1 MGTSPIRTHRWRFF
15 PFWINPARHLIQNG
29 RFGEQGGSV
38 AFPPFWIKLRRRRA
52 LDPECAERHS
62 LVAPPPRAEDRP
74 RILRIHANRPRR
86 NAKPMASHR
95 VRRDSRANPLTP
107 NTQPL
112 PPASAPRIPDAH
124 NQPQRPLSQATEFPS
139 AILPRNLPQVP
150 NLREVRPPPLPT
162 RPERPARVG
171 RAQPS
176 EALGPGPARQ
186 IPPLTPCPRM
196 DSLRTKSFE
205 LRPDPK
211 VLGCRGQ
218 CHRGRRRARPLKS
231 AAVALPQFLRARE
244 GRTV

>member
-15 PFWINPARHLIQNG
+15 PFWIKPARHLIQNG
-29 RFGEQGGSV
+29 RFGKPGGSV

-62 LVAPPPRAEDRP
+62 LVAPSPAAENIKHCWLTGYDTGPTRSSSSLLLVLRPRTPQTEDRP
-74 RILRIHANRPRR
+74 RNQWPHTETAEATDPPPPTPNPQ
-86 NAKPMASHR
+86 HR
-95 VRRDSRANPLTP
+95 TP
-107 NTQPL
+107 NTEN
-112 PPASAPRIPDAH
+112 PAFAARFRASHPHAH

-139 AILPRNLPQVP
+139 ASRPRNLPQVP
-150 NLREVRPPPLPT
+150 NLREVRPPPVPT

-176 EALGPGPARQ
+176 QALRPGPARQ

-196 DSLRTKSFE
+196 HVLRTKSFE

-211 VLGCRGQ
+211 DVTPRMW
-218 CHRGRRRARPLKS
+218 
-231 AAVALPQFLRARE
+231 
-244 GRTV
+244 